1 MKSSVIK
8 QRSVVSL
15 AIIFVLITINYFNI
29 IHLSEG
35 QTETGIFINKS
46 GKQRMLS
53 QRIILLSERYMEK
66 LSPDTAQQ
74 LLATIDS
81 MEQDFLY
88 LKNNSRGIVKHI
100 YEGRNYR
107 LEYYMG
113 VFLKKA
119 RTVAQKQDLS
129 SLNYI
134 RSLGDYI
141 LKTSDTAVSL
151 FEQQHADY
159 IRNVRIQS
167 TLIAAGSLLI
177 LVLIYFFILRPSI
190 KTNETLIKELLDS
203 EEKIS
208 EIMDNT
214 GALIYVKDLAGRY
227 LLVNH
232 TFESLFG
239 ISQDAIKGRTDQ
251 EVFSRELFSRQ
262 NDTVVYENKK
272 ITVEE
277 SVIIGEARY
286 IFLIDKFPVKTGN
299 HVTYGLC
306 GVATDI
312 TPMKTLQREINE
324 YVKIVDEN
332 VITSKTDLKGTITYV
347 SEAFCTISG
356 FSKEE
361 LLGKQ
366 HKIVRHPDMPKSIF
380 KAMWET
386 ITDGGTWQGE
396 IKNLTKSGGY
406 YWVDTIISPS
416 FDLNGNIEGYTA
428 IRHDITDKKRIE
440 EMSVTDELTRL
451 YNRRHFNQVITEEIH
466 RCRRDERPF
475 TFILLDVDN
484 FKKYNDT
491 YGHQMGDHVLSSIGS
506 LLREHTHRAGDY
518 AFRLGGEEFGL
529 IINSDSADNSR
540 QFAETIRNGIESL
553 GIEHENNPPLKTVT
567 ASIGVC
573 IVADAWEGN
582 DEQSIYKDADEM
594 LYRAKENGRNRVEYK
609 EM

>member
-214 GALIYVKDLAGRY
+214 GALIYVKDLKGRY

-239 ISQDAIKGRTDQ
+239 ISQDAIKGHTDR

-312 TPMKTLQREINE
+312 TPMKTLQREIDD

-416 FDLNGNIEGYTA
+416 FDLNGNMEGYTA

-491 YGHQMGDHVLSSIGS
+491 YGHQLGDHVLSSIGS
-506 LLREHTHRAGDY
+506 LLKEHTHRAGDY

-573 IVADAWEGN
+573 IVADTWEGN